1 MKKTKNFIYKTQMKE
16 AIKKLLEMHTSLVEK
31 IELDYRK
38 LVDENDL
45 SDKMLAK
52 HLKKSI
58 LPSIAVYKSL
68 INHGM
73 KSKNAY
79 EIVRNSVLHDAKKS
93 QRMFQKIGRL
103 PFGYFLM
110 KFMTPLATKKNF
122 GKAGWDF
129 DWKRVDK
136 SVIEFDCHKCF
147 YFDIFQKYSVPELTA
162 IFCESDD
169 VVYGNIPNITWA
181 RTKTIGNGDKICDF
195 KFINSKRKY

>member
-1 MKKTKNFIYKTQMKE
+1 MKKHKLLIYKTQMKE
-16 AIKKLLEMHTSLVEK
+16 AINKLLEMDISFVEK
-31 IELDYRK
+31 IELDYKK
-38 LVDENDL
+38 LLGENDL
-45 SDKMLAK
+45 SNKMLAK

-58 LPSIAVYKSL
+58 LPSIAVYKNL
-68 INHGM
+68 IDYGI

-93 QRMFQKIGRL
+93 QKVFQKIGKL
-103 PFGYFLM
+103 PFGYSLM

-129 DWKRVDK
+129 DWKKVDK
-136 SVIEFDCHKCF
+136 GTIEFDCHRCF
-147 YFDIFQKYSVPELTA
+147 YFDIFQKYSVPELTS

-169 VVYGNIPNITWA
+169 VVYGNIPNIIWA

-195 KFINSKRKY
+195 KFINSKNKH